1 MHSNKTPKTQNK
13 MKKTLIIVLV
23 AFIGFGTQHVNAQ
36 LDFGVVAGM
45 NISKADFKNPA
56 HSFKSGNRCGWFI
69 GPKVEFAVPLIGIGA
84 DASVQFSQR
93 NINIEN
99 RDGSETSSNKLN
111 TIEIPINLRYQFG
124 FSSLAAAYIATG
136 PQFGFNVGKG
146 KFKEIRDT
154 EYKVKNSILTWNIGA
169 GVKLLKHLEA
179 GVTYNIALS
188 KFAKY
193 TGTQESSLKSNT
205 FQVHVGYFF

>member
-1 MHSNKTPKTQNK
+1 
-13 MKKTLIIVLV
+13 MKKTLIVVLV
-23 AFIGFGTQHVNAQ
+23 ALIGFGTQHVNAQ

-45 NISKADFKNPA
+45 NVSKADFKNPRNNL
-56 HSFKSGNRCGWFI
+56 KSGNRCGWFV
-69 GPKVEFAVPLIGIGA
+69 GPKVEFAVPVVGIGA
-84 DASVQFSQR
+84 DASLLYSQR
-93 NINIEN
+93 NINVEDGATEEN
-99 RDGSETSSNKLN
+99 NKFN

-136 PQFGFNVGKG
+136 PQFGFNVGSK
-146 KFKEIRDT
+146 KIKDVADLDY
-154 EYKVKNSILTWNIGA
+154 YKVKNSILTWNIGA

-193 TGTQESSLKSNT
+193 TGTQESSFKSNT

>member
-1 MHSNKTPKTQNK
+1 

-23 AFIGFGTQHVNAQ
+23 ALVGFGTQHVNAQ

-45 NISKADFKNPA
+45 NVSKADFKNPA
-56 HSFKSGNRCGWFI
+56 DNFKSGNRCGWFL
-69 GPKVEFAVPLIGIGA
+69 GPKVEFSAPIIGIGV
-84 DASVQFSQR
+84 DASLLYSQR
-93 NINIEN
+93 NINVEN
-99 RDGSETSSNKLN
+99 AEGEKNNKLN
-111 TIEIPINLRYQFG
+111 TLEIPINLRYQFG

-136 PQFGFNVGKG
+136 PQFGFNVGSK
-146 KFKEIRDT
+146 KIKEIADLDY
-154 EYKVKNSILTWNIGA
+154 YKVKNSILTWNIGA

-179 GVTYNIALS
+179 GVAYNIALS